1 MKRIAP
7 FLLLLLA
14 LAVAAR
20 GFDGQIGFLYGLR
33 TLKDADL
40 RGVFGTGTVAV
51 PSLAIRLSRGVYL
64 GLAYEAG
71 YSREAAIGLFGDL
84 FSLSV
89 SGFEIF
95 LKQEWSL
102 GPFTPYLKIGPGL
115 ALYKIHISSPFL
127 TAYNVTGKDISFQI
141 AAGTGLR
148 LGEHIALAAEGKYSV
163 LRIDPYD
170 DRVDL
175 GGFRLLGGL
184 TLGF

>member
-7 FLLLLLA
+7 SLLLLLA
-14 LAVAAR
+14 LAVA
-20 GFDGQIGFLYGLR
+20 GWSFDGQIGFIYGLR
-33 TLKDADL
+33 TLKDSDL

-51 PSLAIRLSRGVYL
+51 PSLAIRVSPTGYL

-71 YSREAAIGLFGDL
+71 YGREATIGLFGDL

-95 LKQEWSL
+95 FKQEWPL

-115 ALYKIHISSPFL
+115 ALYKIHIASPFL
-127 TAYNVTGKDISFQI
+127 TAYNVTGRDISFQV
-141 AAGTGLR
+141 ALGTGLR
-148 LGEHIALAAEGKYSV
+148 LSRHIALAAEGKYGV
-163 LRIDPYD
+163 LWIDPYD
-170 DRVDL
+170 DRIDL

-184 TLGF
+184 TFGF

>member
-14 LAVAAR
+14 LAAA
-20 GFDGQIGFLYGLR
+20 GWSFDGQIGFLYGLR

-51 PSLAIRLSRGVYL
+51 PSVALRVSRNVYL

-71 YSREAAIGLFGDL
+71 YRREATIGLFEDL

-95 LKQEWSL
+95 LKQEWPL
-102 GPFTPYLKIGPGL
+102 GRFAPYLKIGPGL

-127 TAYNVTGKDISFQI
+127 TAYNVTGRDISFQ
-141 AAGTGLR
+141 AALGTSLR
-148 LGEHIALAAEGKYSV
+148 LGRHMALAVEGKYSV